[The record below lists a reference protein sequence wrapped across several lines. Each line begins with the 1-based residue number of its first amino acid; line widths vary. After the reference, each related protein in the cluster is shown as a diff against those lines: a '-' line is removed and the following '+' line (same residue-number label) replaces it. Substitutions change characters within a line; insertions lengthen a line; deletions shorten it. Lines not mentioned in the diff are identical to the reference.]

1 MKILKNNI
9 EFFIKNFLKQDV
21 KGILLYGQDVGV
33 LMSTEAEIR
42 KQIPNTFELIKL
54 NLNAE
59 NTISELFSESF
70 TPSFFATGK
79 FILISGSATKFTEIE
94 SIIANI
100 TNTYPNFFLIVI
112 NENLDAKSKIRKL
125 FEEHKLLAS
134 MPCYADEESDIVPII
149 KNFLLENKL
158 SLDGETMKFIIE
170 KFKHNREI
178 LKTELVKLKTYKG
191 SGHLSFAEA
200 KAVMDE
206 AGEGDI
212 FESINHFFSL
222 NFNLFIKEVEKLE
235 EDGLPASVI
244 ISSLISHHFK
254 LLEFLEERKETKKT
268 FDTIFNEKGI
278 FFKQIPKLKDHL
290 SKWDKKRLNRLSN
303 LLLETEIKA
312 RIHTENAYQDL
323 TNFSFNVF

>member
-33 LMSTEAEIR
+33 LMSREAEIR

-79 FILISGSATKFTEIE
+79 FILISGSAAKFIEIE
-94 SIIANI
+94 NIVTKI
-100 TNTYPNFFLIVI
+100 TNAYPNFLLIVI
-112 NENLDAKSKIRKL
+112 NENLDGKSKIKKL

-134 MPCYADEESDIVPII
+134 MPCYADEEADIVSII

-158 SLDGETMKFIIE
+158 SLEGETMKFIIE

-191 SGHLSFAEA
+191 SGNLSFAEV

-206 AGEGDI
+206 AREGDI

-222 NFNLFIKEVEKLE
+222 NFNLFIKESEKLE
-235 EDGLPASVI
+235 ADGLPASVI
-244 ISSLISHHFK
+244 ISSLINHHFK
-254 LLEFLEERKETKKT
+254 LLEFLEEREETKKT

-290 SKWDKKRLNRLSN
+290 SKWDKGRLNKLSS

-312 RIHTENAYQDL
+312 RTHPENAYQAL
-323 TNFSFNVF
+323 QLCPYSI